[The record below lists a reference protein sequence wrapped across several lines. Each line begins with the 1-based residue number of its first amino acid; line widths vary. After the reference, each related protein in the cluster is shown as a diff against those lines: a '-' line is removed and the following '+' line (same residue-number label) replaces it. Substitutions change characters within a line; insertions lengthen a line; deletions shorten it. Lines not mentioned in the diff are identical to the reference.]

1 MRKRDLQTGM
11 TVRLRG
17 KGLYLVML
25 DCCTYERDSQD
36 LLINNDGYLK
46 LSLYTSTLLINR
58 GYIWYRP
65 WDIIEIYASE
75 TYCNIK
81 NQNRL
86 ISIWKREE
94 F

>member
-11 TVRLRG
+11 TVRLRNN
-17 KGLYLVML
+17 KLYLVML
-25 DCCTYERDSQD
+25 NCCVYCLNPMD
-36 LLINNDGYLK
+36 LLVSNEGYLN
-46 LSLYTSTLLINR
+46 LSSYASSMLINEGR
-58 GYIWYRP
+58 IEFRK
-65 WDIIEIYASE
+65 WDIIEVFKSDSCA
-75 TYCNIK
+75 NVK